1 MSKSPR
7 AIRSRRSAIMAL
19 AVAGT
24 GVASMAAGR
33 RDAGAAAGDPVLAG
47 RINDAGG
54 DQTWLRSSSTKA
66 TLKLANSGQGGR
78 ALEADAGS
86 GIAASLYSR
95 NLGLSVISQ
104 ANGIFI
110 HADHG
115 QAIEAHSDN

>member
-1 MSKSPR
+1 M
-7 AIRSRRSAIMAL
+7 L
-19 AVAGT
+19 
-24 GVASMAAGR
+24 
-33 RDAGAAAGDPVLAG
+33 
-47 RINDAGG
+47 
-54 DQTWLRSSSTKA
+54 SSSTKA

-110 HADHG
+110 HA
-115 QAIEAHSDN
+115 EALGGTDPRTVNFSVADGHYQVSCGRELVQEL